1 MQQAELARAAAG
13 WYACH
18 DDDNRHD
25 DNGGVGAAGPD
36 IRYFDDAD
44 WPASAHRAGAD
55 GRFEGQPDGRL
66 QIASDLASARTAAE
80 RTRLV
85 KGLLSLVGFTDVVYL
100 SVRLD
105 AHERFE
111 RVYFARCFSS
121 DHWTSRDFAAG
132 RHRRDPRLQAVLGS
146 RAPHVWDLQ
155 TLADAYR
162 RAGSPASLRALIDES
177 GERGAGCGLM
187 FCIPVAQTRLR
198 SIVSFTSP
206 TRHAGWIG
214 DTVIAQALALGL
226 ALHQHCSPAVCALER
241 GAAQAGLSDVQV
253 RILRFVA
260 AGLSDKEIALRMQT
274 TPHNIDYHLRR
285 LRQKCRVNSRAQL
298 AFLAGRLLGP

>member
-1 MQQAELARAAAG
+1 MQEAESAQAAAG
-13 WYACH
+13 WYACR
-18 DDDNRHD
+18 DEGDE
-25 DNGGVGAAGPD
+25 GGDGVERCGPD

-44 WPASAHRAGAD
+44 RPAAAQD
-55 GRFEGQPDGRL
+55 GQL
-66 QIASDLASARTAAE
+66 QIAGDLASARTAAE

-85 KGLLSLVGFTDVVYL
+85 KGMLGLIGFADVAYL

-105 AHERFE
+105 AHAQFE
-111 RVYFARCFSS
+111 RIYLARGFRS

-132 RHRRDPRLQAVLGS
+132 RHHRDPRLQAVLS
-146 RAPHVWDLQ
+146 SCVPHVWDLQ
-155 TLADAYR
+155 TLADAWR
-162 RAGSPASLRALIDES
+162 RAGSPASLRALIDETR
-177 GERGAGCGLM
+177 ERGAGCGVM

-206 TRHAGWIG
+206 LQHAGWIG
-214 DTVIAQALALGL
+214 DAVIAQALALGL
-226 ALHQHCSPAVCALER
+226 SLHQRCSPVVRALER
-241 GAAQAGLSDVQV
+241 GATQAGLSDVQI

-260 AGLSDKEIALRMQT
+260 VGLSDKEIALRMQT

-285 LRQKCRVNSRAQL
+285 LRQKCNVSSRAQL